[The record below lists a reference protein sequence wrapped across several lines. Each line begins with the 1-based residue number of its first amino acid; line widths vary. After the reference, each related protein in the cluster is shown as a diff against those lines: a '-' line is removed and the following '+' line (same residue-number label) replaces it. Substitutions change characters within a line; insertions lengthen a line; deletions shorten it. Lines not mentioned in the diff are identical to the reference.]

1 MCLNGSIIGLDI
13 TPNMLR
19 GRKIKIKIECIILD
33 NDKESTYET
42 F

>member
-19 GRKIKIKIECIILD
+19 GRKIKIECIILD

-42 F
+42 L